1 MPELPPDFPH
11 DKFDYGDG
19 KNIATTFVTPIAHY
33 SNTEF
38 LEELKSYIIND
49 DKSEESGISPD
60 IKHNLYESKF
70 DLLQRDVEVIKT
82 AGDWFKLCMKHAFN
96 YMEHAPNIYDIN
108 FRDSWYHITKTNG
121 THAGHTHQNCSWC
134 GIYYIDVGDNNSGHT
149 IFDNPIR
156 HTYSDYGNSFYG
168 TDNCYRIIPK
178 NGQLVL
184 FPSYLYH
191 YQALYT
197 GGKDRIVIGFNAQV
211 EYHSTMLGLIT
222 EEDIKAPG
230 AYEEDIQPCVGDG
243 CADTEPFTPTGKEVT
258 FTTMDDLGGNKK
270 VNLHRKLGE
279 KQ

>member
-38 LEELKSYIIND
+38 LEELKSHIIND

-82 AGDWFKLCMKHAFN
+82 AGDWFKQCMKHAFN
-96 YMEHAPNIYDIN
+96 YMEQAPNMYDIN

-149 IFDNPIR
+149 LNNDCALTIGGDSN
-156 HTYSDYGNSFYG
+156 GNANNFS
-168 TDNCYRIIPK
+168 
-178 NGQLVL
+178 
-184 FPSYLYH
+184 
-191 YQALYT
+191 
-197 GGKDRIVIGFNAQV
+197 
-211 EYHSTMLGLIT
+211 
-222 EEDIKAPG
+222 APG
-230 AYEEDIQPCVGDG
+230 YPLTSGWKFGHTRFYTAALSATQITQNWSAERSIYG
-243 CADTEPFTPTGKEVT
+243 
-258 FTTMDDLGGNKK
+258 L
-270 VNLHRKLGE
+270 
-279 KQ
+279 